1 MYILKQVRCKGGQ
14 YIMNNKKI
22 KILYIIPSLRLCDG
36 VASYAMNYYRGLSKN
51 KFQIDFIVCSD
62 DQSDYYSEIKKNGG
76 KIFYIS
82 KIGKS
87 NIKSKFKEIDNF
99 FKKNK
104 YDIVH
109 CHILTMGAIYLHYAK
124 KHGIKIRILHS
135 HATKY
140 GEGKL
145 KNFRNSLFAFFSL
158 KFSNI
163 YYACSKAAGDFLF
176 KDKKYEVVN
185 NAIDIVKFEY
195 NRDKRNDI
203 RKKYGIKENEL
214 LIGNVGRLCKQ
225 KNQEFIIN
233 VIKNIDN
240 RKKVKL
246 MIIGNGEDQEKL
258 ESMCDNSKKFIII
271 ESQKNIADYFSA
283 FDLFVLP
290 SLYEGL
296 PVVGIEAQAN
306 GVPCLFSSNIT
317 DEIVINKNCKR
328 LDLKSD
334 DWISAVSK
342 IADKSRIYDCS
353 ELIKKGYEINTATKL
368 LAEKYIDLVK
378 KEEM

>member
-1 MYILKQVRCKGGQ
+1 MSNR
-14 YIMNNKKI
+14 KI
-22 KILYIIPSLRLCDG
+22 RILYIIPSLRLCDG
-36 VASYAMNYYRGLSKN
+36 VASYAMNYYRGLIK
-51 KFQIDFIVCSD
+51 KQFQIDFIVCSD
-62 DQSDYYSEIKKNGG
+62 DQSDYYDEIKKNGG

-82 KIGKS
+82 KLGKS
-87 NIKSKFKEIDNF
+87 NIKSKFKEIDDF
-99 FKKNK
+99 FEKNK

-109 CHILTMGAIYLHYAK
+109 CHILTMGAIYLYYAK

-140 GEGKL
+140 GEGL
-145 KNFRNSLFAFFSL
+145 WKNFRNSLFAFFSL
-158 KFSNI
+158 KFANV

-176 KDKKYEVVN
+176 KNKKYEVIN
-185 NAIDIVKFEY
+185 NAIDIEKFEY
-195 NRDKRNDI
+195 NRSKRNEI

-233 VIKNIDN
+233 VIKNSDN
-240 RKKVKL
+240 GKNVKL

-258 ESMCDNSKKFIII
+258 EFMCDSSKKIII
-271 ESQKNIADYFSA
+271 IGSQKNIADYFSA

-317 DEIVINKNCKR
+317 DEIVINSNCKR
-328 LDLKSD
+328 LDLNED
-334 DWISAVSK
+334 EWINAISEITEK
-342 IADKSRIYDCS
+342 NRIYDYS

-368 LAEKYIDLVK
+368 LAEKYVDLVK
-378 KEEM
+378 REEM